1 MPVTLVLGGARSGKS
16 AYAQQAAENAAVN
29 GSRLV
34 MLATAEALD
43 DEMRTRIDKHK
54 ADRGDA
60 WHTVEAAL
68 SLPQAI
74 LKLQSTD
81 IAVVDCLTLWISNL
95 MTHERNVEQGI
106 NALLTA
112 VGNARCPLWLV
123 SNEVGMGIVPENAMA
138 RAFRDHCGRM
148 HQQLAAGADNVVMV
162 VAGLPLTV
170 K

>member
-1 MPVTLVLGGARSGKS
+1 MAVTLVLGGARSGKS
-16 AYAQQAAENAAVN
+16 AYAQRMAEEAAAK
-29 GSRLV
+29 GGRLV

-43 DEMRTRIDKHK
+43 DEMRARIEKHQ

-60 WHTVEAAL
+60 WATVEAAMN
-68 SLPQAI
+68 LPQAI
-74 LKLQSTD
+74 LKLQSGD

-95 MTHERNVEQGI
+95 MMRERNVEQGV

-112 VGNARCPLWLV
+112 VNNVRCPLWLV

-138 RAFRDHCGRM
+138 REFRDHCGRM
-148 HQQLAAGADNVVMV
+148 HQQLAAKADSVAMV

>member
-16 AYAQQAAENAAVN
+16 AYAQHAAESAAAD
-29 GSRLV
+29 GGRLV

-43 DEMRTRIDKHK
+43 DEMRARIDKHK

-60 WHTVEAAL
+60 WHTIEAAL

-81 IAVVDCLTLWISNL
+81 IAVVDCLTLWVSNL
-95 MTHERNVEQGI
+95 MMHERNVEQSI
-106 NALLTA
+106 AALLTA
-112 VGNARCPLWLV
+112 AGNVRCPLWLV
-123 SNEVGMGIVPENAMA
+123 SNEVGMGIVPENAMG

-148 HQQLAAGADNVVMV
+148 HQQLAARADSVVMV
-162 VAGLPLTV
+162 VAGLPLAI